1 MSHDK
6 LITTRTLKEQ
16 FKALI
21 VKLLAVYDVE
31 VSTSTESDEEID
43 LIVTRDKTVHAAI
56 EIKLYRTKKVSLS
69 TLENAMTHL
78 MNIGTKANVSHLIL
92 VVSCIISDE
101 WYELAKRKY
110 GIILWDQNDLVQL
123 AVQSGKGFQGL
134 QDFFN
139 GLVTKSDNTEPSNGL
154 ITHRHVVIDDLWSVN
169 PRAIR
174 LKQSKGNELYANLM
188 HDPRGQAKWTK
199 FENSVFD
206 IMKYLFKKD
215 LSGWYK
221 NLKAEAGYNRFEL
234 VCRINSKHDFW
245 HRVAD
250 EFNTRYIFF
259 ECKEYKEIFT
269 YKNVLNQEI
278 NILAQAF
285 RAIGFII
292 SKRDPVNYPDM
303 YSQGAF
309 YENGKLLIHLT
320 EEDLYRLLTDKDIGN
335 DVTSLLREKLDE
347 AILNI
352 TL

>member
-1 MSHDK
+1 MAIDK

-21 VKLLAVYDVE
+21 VKLLAVYDIE
-31 VSTSTESDEEID
+31 VSTSTESAKEID
-43 LIVTRDKTVHAAI
+43 LIVTKDRTIHTAI
-56 EIKLYRTKKVSLS
+56 EIKLYRTKKISLS
-69 TLENAMTHL
+69 TLENAMAHL
-78 MNIGTKANVSHLIL
+78 MEVGSMANVSHLVL
-92 VVSCIISDE
+92 VVSSTISDD

-110 GIILWDQNDLVQL
+110 GIIIWDQNDLLEL
-123 AVQSGKGFQGL
+123 AIQSGKGHMGL
-134 QDFFN
+134 QEF
-139 GLVTKSDNTEPSNGL
+139 LSNLTVKTDSKVGSAAI
-154 ITHRHVVIDDLWSVN
+154 ITHRHATIQDLWSIN

-174 LKQSKGNELYANLM
+174 LRQTRGNELYAHLIHN
-188 HDPRGQAKWTK
+188 PRGQAKWTK
-199 FENSVFD
+199 FENTVFE
-206 IMKYLFKKD
+206 IMKYLYDKD

-221 NLKAEAGYNRFEL
+221 NLKAESGYNRFEL

-245 HRVAD
+245 LRIAT
-250 EFNTRYIFF
+250 EFHTRYVFF

-292 SKRDPVNYPDM
+292 SKQDQENYPDM

-320 EEDLYRLLTDKDIGN
+320 EEDLYRMLTDKDIGN
-335 DVTSLLREKLDE
+335 DATSLLREKLDE